1 MKRISIILMIL
12 LLSFSALPV
21 QAASQ
26 DEMRIYSILTDRF
39 MNGDENNN
47 KDIHNDKDNNLP
59 YGGDFKGIINKVDY
73 IKKMGFNAIHV
84 SPVFDHDKNDYLG
97 YKINNYNQISK
108 TFGGEK
114 DFKQLVYLAHKNNMK
129 VIVDMP
135 VVATDDFTVTEDTK
149 MNAIEKSYYKDTPMI
164 DLTNE
169 ANIKRYKQLMTE
181 FVNKTK
187 VDGLSMYVLQDNVDL
202 SKVFPENITKIAIT
216 NSDVKVT
223 GYDYI
228 QTGKTSEQIAQ
239 AFKNVD
245 EQIPEQHNK
254 KELLSADNFFTPRFT
269 SYAVHE
275 NMFPG
280 TRIKQMMGYLFVQK
294 QPVSMT
300 YGTEI
305 AMNGEKLPD
314 THQLLDFRTDKEVVE
329 YLEQTSEV
337 YHKYKEMF
345 DGTSKVIYNEKG
357 EQLIYFD
364 TDKVDF
370 IYNIN
375 DTSKSTNVKLTDKDI
390 PGDKM
395 LSGLLIGDRIHV
407 KDGTFNL
414 ITNREETELY
424 ALVPPR
430 GLNLGYVIASLLT
443 IILFTVFIIGAARNR
458 KKHVNNL
465 RK

>member
-1 MKRISIILMIL
+1 
-12 LLSFSALPV
+12 
-21 QAASQ
+21 
-26 DEMRIYSILTDRF
+26 
-39 MNGDENNN
+39 
-47 KDIHNDKDNNLP
+47 
-59 YGGDFKGIINKVDY
+59 
-73 IKKMGFNAIHV
+73 
-84 SPVFDHDKNDYLG
+84 
-97 YKINNYNQISK
+97 
-108 TFGGEK
+108 
-114 DFKQLVYLAHKNNMK
+114 
-129 VIVDMP
+129 MP
-135 VVATDDFTVTEDTK
+135 
-149 MNAIEKSYYKDTPMI
+149 
-164 DLTNE
+164 
-169 ANIKRYKQLMTE
+169 
-181 FVNKTK
+181 
-187 VDGLSMYVLQDNVDL
+187 
-202 SKVFPENITKIAIT
+202 
-216 NSDVKVT
+216 
-223 GYDYI
+223 
-228 QTGKTSEQIAQ
+228 
-239 AFKNVD
+239 KNVD
-245 EQIPEQHNK
+245 EEIPEQHNK

-443 IILFTVFIIGAARNR
+443 IVLFTVFIIGAARNR
-458 KKHVNNL
+458 KKYVNNL